1 MKNEMKKV
9 IPIPDGTERIEVY
22 SYASVDEKGPDY
34 PNGDAGFMID
44 NLPDAPEK
52 CVIELPA
59 ELLSDFKDMLS
70 AGSDNDHD
78 YHVGKFLKS
87 AIHLVNDWQVGHE
100 KVLFNENDLA
110 DWYLGHVE
118 FVEKKEPK
126 FYVRVDV
133 DGEEQSVAMWQ
144 NSDGESGIAFDVF
157 MRNEPAYTETDA
169 DNLVAGLTA
178 LNARKVKVEE

>member
-1 MKNEMKKV
+1 MSLKV
-9 IPIPDGTERIEVY
+9 VDVPDGAETLMFY
-22 SYASVDEKGPDY
+22 KGFDDPWKGVKIAD
-34 PNGDAGFMID
+34 
-44 NLPDAPEK
+44 LPDAPTVAENATVEK
-52 CVIELPA
+52 RVIELPA

-118 FVEKKEPK
+118 FVPKKEAK
-126 FYVRVDV
+126 YRYKLNGFDA
-133 DGEEQSVAMWQ
+133 S
-144 NSDGESGIAFDVF
+144 IAKNV
-157 MRNEPAYTETDA
+157 
-169 DNLVAGLTA
+169 VAGELFLMSGFNREHQTFTRSEIEKLA
-178 LNARKVKVEE
+178 SEKGFKLSAFKEIEVED

>member
-22 SYASVDEKGPDY
+22 SYASVDDKGPDY
-34 PNGDAGFMID
+34 PNGDASFMVD
-44 NLPDAPEK
+44 YLPDVPDK
-52 CVIELPA
+52 RVIELPA
-59 ELLSDFKDMLS
+59 NLINLLIEHKVKHP
-70 AGSDNDHD
+70 DHLIW
-78 YHVGKFLKS
+78 FLKDFDYWLELS
-87 AIHLVNDWQVGHE
+87 LRKEMGNFFYNDI
-100 KVLFNENDLA
+100 A
-110 DWYLGHVE
+110 DWYLGHFE
-118 FVEKKEPK
+118 LVEKKEPK

-169 DNLVAGLTA
+169 DNLVAGLIA